1 MDTQKLLSYLR
12 QCIQQYNMIQSGDVI
27 AVGLSGG
34 KDSMTMLYGLKK
46 LQAFYPEKFDL
57 VAIYVDLGID
67 SNAKQVIP
75 VMEQYCASLQVPFH
89 TIQTQIYPI
98 IFKERKEKNPCS
110 LCAKMRKGALNDAI
124 KAAGCN
130 KIAYAHHEDDVVET
144 MMLSLFYEG
153 RLHTFSPV
161 THLDKTD
168 LTVIRP
174 LIYMRESEV
183 IGFVHKYQIPVVKSP
198 CPADGHT
205 RREYVKE
212 LLGKLNRENPGVK
225 DRIFTAIQKG
235 NMEGWTDY
243 FGSH

>member
-98 IFKERKEKNPCS
+98 IFKERKEKNPSS
-110 LCAKMRKGALNDAI
+110 L
-124 KAAGCN
+124 
-130 KIAYAHHEDDVVET
+130 
-144 MMLSLFYEG
+144 
-153 RLHTFSPV
+153 
-161 THLDKTD
+161 
-168 LTVIRP
+168 
-174 LIYMRESEV
+174 
-183 IGFVHKYQIPVVKSP
+183 
-198 CPADGHT
+198 
-205 RREYVKE
+205 
-212 LLGKLNRENPGVK
+212 
-225 DRIFTAIQKG
+225 
-235 NMEGWTDY
+235 
-243 FGSH
+243 